1 MLLDY
6 VLYGGLFLT
15 LLVLGMFSF
24 YVQDYDFIIQ
34 NPGGFFMELIAVGLI
49 PALLMVF
56 VFAITRKLS
65 QSETLVWF
73 FTVLLKLMILHLL
86 LQLSGCYS
94 YMFGNR

>member
-1 MLLDY
+1 MLDY

-34 NPGGFFMELIAVGLI
+34 HPGAFFSELIAVGLL

-56 VFAITRKLS
+56 VFSITRKLS
-65 QSETLVWF
+65 PNETLVWF

-94 YMFGNR
+94 YMFGTR

>member
-1 MLLDY
+1 MLDY

-34 NPGGFFMELIAVGLI
+34 NPGAFFSELIAVGLL

-56 VFAITRKLS
+56 VFSITRKLS
-65 QSETLVWF
+65 PNETLVWF

-94 YMFGNR
+94 YMFGTR